1 MRETMAEAVRKADW
15 DGPQT
20 GRSVRGE
27 AMAKIDTRANA
38 IIKDLFRASV
48 LAVALAVS
56 GLFISVFGTDSAQAQ
71 DFDTGWQAY
80 RSGDYAA
87 AATIWQPLA
96 ESGDPRAQYNLGSLY
111 YDGQGVAQ
119 DQDLAIKWWGDAAGQ
134 GVIEAQ
140 HNLGLVYLSGKGAE
154 KDIEKAR
161 FWIERAAIAGL
172 ARSQYTLGKMYLHAD
187 ELEGGKPDKAKAFEW
202 ILKAGQSGD
211 YRAQYNLGKMYRD
224 GTGTAVDQDQSV
236 AWFRRAAEQGYARA
250 QNHLGVRY
258 ARGQGVAQDD
268 VQALKWIWLA
278 AEQGDEEALRN
289 RQSLLLRMNSD
300 QIAQAKTLAQ
310 TEGPGYVPQV
320 DDSPPKAMPAKAS
333 PPKPVAATEP
343 APQKSPAP
351 PAPPQP
357 TTPQAAAS
365 EPAPAPQPA
374 PKPAPQ
380 AAPAPAPAAAAGDS
394 WVQLGSFRNPA
405 RSERWWEKVS
415 AERADLLA
423 GHSHEVQPVDLGVSK
438 GVWYRLRVGPMA
450 KASAAQLCE
459 RLKSTGH
466 DCLVTK

>member
-1 MRETMAEAVRKADW
+1 MAQTDSKAH
-15 DGPQT
+15 
-20 GRSVRGE
+20 
-27 AMAKIDTRANA
+27 AL
-38 IIKDLFRASV
+38 IIGLFRASV
-48 LAVALAVS
+48 FVVALALF
-56 GLFISVFGTDSAQAQ
+56 GLAVLAFASDEAGAQ
-71 DFDTGWQAY
+71 DFDAGWQAY

-119 DQDLAIKWWGDAAGQ
+119 DKTLAIKWWGDAAAQ

-140 HNLGLVYLSGKGAE
+140 HNLGLVYLSGDGAD

-172 ARSQYTLGKMYLHAD
+172 GRSQYTLGKMYLHAD
-187 ELEGGKPDKAKAFEW
+187 EIEGAKPDEAKAFEW

-211 YRAQYNLGKMYRD
+211 YRAQYNLGNMYRD
-224 GTGTAVDQDQSV
+224 GTGTAVDQEQSV

-268 VQALKWIWLA
+268 IQALKWIWLA
-278 AEQGDEEALRN
+278 AEQGDKEAMRN
-289 RQSLLLRMNSD
+289 RQSLFLRMNSD
-300 QIAQAKTLAQ
+300 QIAEAKTLAQ
-310 TEGPGYVPQV
+310 TEGPGYVPLV
-320 DDSPPKAMPAKAS
+320 DDTQSHAAAAAEPAPESPPAPKPALQPAPAKA
-333 PPKPVAATEP
+333 
-343 APQKSPAP
+343 PAP

-357 TTPQAAAS
+357 QPVAPQ
-365 EPAPAPQPA
+365 PVAPQPA
-374 PKPAPQ
+374 PVPPAAAPQPAPQ
-380 AAPAPAPAAAAGDS
+380 TAGAPATGDS

-415 AERADLLA
+415 SERADLLA
-423 GHSHEVQPVDLGVSK
+423 GLSHEVQPVDLGAAK

-450 KASAAQLCE
+450 KAAAGQLCD
-459 RLKSTGH
+459 RLKSVGY
-466 DCLVTK
+466 DCLVTR